1 MLKKR
6 KAIIIRNAEH
16 KKSDERVSAG
26 LLLIG
31 LAYLGFV
38 SLGLPDGLHGVA
50 WPFIRAT
57 FHLPLDALGTLLVMF
72 TIGYLL
78 SSFSSGR
85 LLAHMNVGALLAFS
99 CLLMAI
105 SLAGYALTP
114 RWLWM
119 VALGTVAGAGS
130 GAIDAGLNTYAATH
144 FSPRTVNW
152 LHACYGVGAAIG
164 PVIMTTVLNAGHSWR
179 WGYAIVAMSQLAMA
193 MAFGLTRNLWT
204 TPRLGS
210 QAKVVRPV
218 ASSRSTLRL
227 PVAWLS
233 IAIFFVYTGLE
244 AAAGTWAFSLFT
256 EGRAIAM
263 REAGLWV
270 SIYWGS
276 LTAGRLVFGFVAE
289 WRAARLLLRLC
300 LLGIALGA
308 ALIWL
313 NLANLSSF
321 LGLALMGFAAGPIF
335 PSMIAATPRRLGE
348 AHTANAVGFQI
359 AAAVLG
365 QSLLPATV
373 GIVANRLGLESVGPS
388 LLLAAVLLIALH
400 ESLRFAGPRAIREAS
415 AST

>member
-1 MLKKR
+1 MTARGSSVLKKR

-144 FSPRTVNW
+144 FSPRTVN
-152 LHACYGVGAAIG
+152 LE
-164 PVIMTTVLNAGHSWR
+164 TKVLRKDEHVPGGHPGRFGSP
-179 WGYAIVAMSQLAMA
+179 AIVD
-193 MAFGLTRNLWT
+193 
-204 TPRLGS
+204 RL
-210 QAKVVRPV
+210 
-218 ASSRSTLRL
+218 
-227 PVAWLS
+227 
-233 IAIFFVYTGLE
+233 
-244 AAAGTWAFSLFT
+244 
-256 EGRAIAM
+256 
-263 REAGLWV
+263 
-270 SIYWGS
+270 
-276 LTAGRLVFGFVAE
+276 
-289 WRAARLLLRLC
+289 
-300 LLGIALGA
+300 
-308 ALIWL
+308 
-313 NLANLSSF
+313 
-321 LGLALMGFAAGPIF
+321 
-335 PSMIAATPRRLGE
+335 
-348 AHTANAVGFQI
+348 
-359 AAAVLG
+359 
-365 QSLLPATV
+365 
-373 GIVANRLGLESVGPS
+373 
-388 LLLAAVLLIALH
+388 
-400 ESLRFAGPRAIREAS
+400 
-415 AST
+415 